1 MGTSGHGRRWYLV
14 LGLSILVAVG
24 AGVIGAIALASSG
37 SGGGDPAASPRVTL
51 SAPREAAAGSRVVAR
66 GVAAGAADGARVR
79 LEARQIGWRPL
90 GQGSVRKGHYSIPF
104 SMPAGT
110 GLELR
115 AVLYRGHRA
124 VAISAFRRVRVP
136 VAGSG
141 AGAAAGAPP
150 STATAQPSTAGASPP
165 AETLAGEPPAT
176 EAPSEPTD
184 AYWGAWIGGQF
195 TGNEAPWDMNAV
207 TDFETET
214 GKAPSV
220 VEFGSAFADC
230 SEGPCAPLPFPTT
243 PFEAIRRRGAI
254 PFLSWSSQ
262 ALPPEASEPEYRLA
276 TVAAGKYDAYV
287 REFAEAAAAWGH
299 PFFLRFDWEMN
310 GNWFPWGA
318 GVDGNTA
325 ADYVAAWRHVHRI
338 FSEAGATNAT
348 WVWCPYVDPNSTLA
362 TLPDLYPGDEYVDW
376 TCLDGYNWGPSATPA
391 RKWRSF
397 ASLFGPTYRQVTRTI
412 APSKPMFVAETASS
426 EHGGSKAEWIS
437 EAFASLESEFPRI
450 QGLIWFDKY
459 DSGMDWPLE
468 TSPEAEAAFAAGIGD
483 SRYLPGDFGGLETSP
498 IPAP

>member
-1 MGTSGHGRRWYLV
+1 VVSLA
-14 LGLSILVAVG
+14 IG
-24 AGVIGAIALASSG
+24 AGVVGAIALASSESKDG
-37 SGGGDPAASPRVTL
+37 RAAAPRVAL
-51 SAPREAAAGSRVVAR
+51 NVPREAAPGSRVVVY
-66 GVAAGAADGARVR
+66 GVVVGAADGATVK

-90 GQGSVRKGHYSIPF
+90 GQGPVRKGRWSVAF
-104 SMPAGT
+104 SMPSGT

-115 AVLYRGHRA
+115 AVLYRRHRA
-124 VAISAFRRVRVP
+124 VAISAVRRVAVP
-136 VAGSG
+136 AGG
-141 AGAAAGAPP
+141 KAEGAAVGAPSTSATPP
-150 STATAQPSTAGASPP
+150 STAGVAPP
-165 AETLAGEPPAT
+165 AGEAPAT
-176 EAPSEPTD
+176 EAPAETAEPTD

-207 TDFETET
+207 TDFEAVT
-214 GKAPSV
+214 GKSPSV
-220 VEFGSAFADC
+220 IEFGSAFADC
-230 SEGPCAPLPFPTT
+230 SEGPCSSLPFPTT
-243 PFEAIRRRGAI
+243 PFEAIRGRGAI

-262 ALPPEASEPEYRLA
+262 ALPPEATESEFRLA
-276 TVAAGKYDAYV
+276 TVAGGKYDAYV
-287 REFAEAAAAWGH
+287 KEFAEAAAAWGH

-310 GNWFPWGA
+310 GNWFPWGS

-338 FSEAGATNAT
+338 FAEAGATNAT

-362 TLPDLYPGDEYVDW
+362 ELSALYPGDEYVDW

-397 ASLFGPTYRQVTRTI
+397 ASLFGPTYREITQTI
-412 APSKPMFVAETASS
+412 APSKPMFVGETASS
-426 EHGGSKAEWIS
+426 EHGGSKAEWITS
-437 EAFASLESEFPRI
+437 AFASLESEFPRI

-468 TSPEAEAAFAAGIGD
+468 TSPEAEAAFAAGIAG
-483 SRYLPGDFGGLETSP
+483 SRYLPGNFGGLETSP